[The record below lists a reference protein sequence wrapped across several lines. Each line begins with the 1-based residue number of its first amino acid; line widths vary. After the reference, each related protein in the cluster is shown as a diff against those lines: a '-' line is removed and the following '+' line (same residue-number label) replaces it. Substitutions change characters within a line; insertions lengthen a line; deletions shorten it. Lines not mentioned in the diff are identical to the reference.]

1 MKSMSGQETRPKAPP
16 PDDGHDHRRCMTE
29 AMTVAADLCQQRGV
43 RFTPLR
49 RQILEL
55 IWDSHMPLGA
65 YAILDRLQEAGKSVR
80 PPTVYRALD
89 FLREQGL
96 IHRIESR
103 NAYLGCVDPSRPHPS
118 QHLICEDCGKV
129 TELDNR
135 AVETT
140 LAAGARAK
148 DFQLVGATI
157 EVHGFCRDC
166 RHEVSPEALK
176 MPPEAPPPQPSQNLS
191 GTGQDLKQGPVLIS
205 AKGLTLRHGGLLVL
219 DRVDLAVHKGEIVTI
234 IGPNGSGKTTL
245 VRVLLGLI
253 DPEAGKIKKAN
264 GLRIGYVPQTF
275 VVDPNLPLTVR
286 RFLAMA
292 GRGAA
297 DVREML
303 AVVGAGDILTH
314 PIQSLSGGELRR
326 VLLARALLR
335 RPNLLVLDEPVQ
347 GVDMPGQSELYRL
360 IGDIRRKQGCAVL
373 MISHD
378 LHLVMAATDEVI
390 CLNRHVC
397 CAGHPEAVSRHPEY
411 LALFGEVAD
420 ETRFAVYTHHHDHVH
435 DEAGNVLPAS
445 DVPPTGGPTPGPE
458 V

>member
-1 MKSMSGQETRPKAPP
+1 MM
-16 PDDGHDHRRCMTE
+16 E

-49 RQILEL
+49 RQVFEL

-65 YAILDRLQEAGKSVR
+65 YAILDRLQAAGKPVR
-80 PPTVYRALD
+80 PPTVYRTLD
-89 FLREQGL
+89 FLGEQGL

-118 QHLICEDCGKV
+118 QHLICDDCGKV

-135 AVETT
+135 AIETT
-140 LAAGARAK
+140 LAAGAKGK

-157 EVHGFCRDC
+157 EAHGLCHDC
-166 RHEVSPEALK
+166 RHEVSPVL
-176 MPPEAPPPQPSQNLS
+176 PVPEASHTPPKATPPQSTP

-205 AKGLTLRHGGLLVL
+205 SKGMTLRHGGHLVL
-219 DRVDLAVHKGEIVTI
+219 DCVDLAVHEGEIVTI

-245 VRVLLGLI
+245 VRALLGLI
-253 DPEAGKIKKAN
+253 DPEAGKIKKAD
-264 GLRIGYVPQTF
+264 GLRIGYVPQAF
-275 VVDPNLPLTVR
+275 AVDPNLPLTVR

-297 DVREML
+297 DVRNML
-303 AVVGAGDILTH
+303 ALVGAGDILSH

-378 LHLVMAATDEVI
+378 LNLVMAATDEVI

-411 LALFGEVAD
+411 LALFGDTAD

-435 DEAGNVLPAS
+435 DEAGNVLPAI
-445 DVPPTGGPTPGPE
+445 DAPPTGAPPAGPE
-458 V
+458 A